1 MSEGSGCTTTQ
12 DPEAAALV
20 RTRVD
25 DEMDVTEWLLQAA
38 DHPARARAE
47 WQAMDV
53 ALLRCGVAFS
63 AIRVPAD
70 IVFAAARSEDR
81 VRVDEYLAT
90 ALHGGPVFVDR
101 QSGRYYFLVPSGASW
116 RVPDTD
122 CLVADSFLG
131 VPHPSIDSNR
141 YQVRSSWCVPP
152 DQPEAVCQADAV
164 AQLVNIGRFRL
175 AAVEETDCD

>member
-1 MSEGSGCTTTQ
+1 
-12 DPEAAALV
+12 
-20 RTRVD
+20 VD
-25 DEMDVTEWLLQAA
+25 DELDVTEWLLRAA

-63 AIRVPAD
+63 AIRVPANV
-70 IVFAAARSEDR
+70 VFAAARSEDR

-101 QSGRYYFLVPSGASW
+101 QSGRYYFLVPSGASATW
-116 RVPDTD
+116 RVPDTA
-122 CLVADSFLG
+122 CLAADSFLG
-131 VPHPSIDSNR
+131 VPHPSIDSSR
-141 YQVRSSWCVPP
+141 YLVRSSWCVPP
-152 DQPEAVCQADAV
+152 DRPEAVCQVGTV

-175 AAVEETDCD
+175 AAVEETDSE

>member
-1 MSEGSGCTTTQ
+1 MAG
-12 DPEAAALV
+12 LV
-20 RTRVD
+20 AHARAD
-25 DEMDVTEWLLQAA
+25 DELDVTEWLLRAA

-70 IVFAAARSEDR
+70 AVFAAARSEDR
-81 VRVDEYLAT
+81 GRVDEYLAT

-101 QSGRYYFLVPSGASW
+101 QSGRYYFLVPAGACATW
-116 RVPDTD
+116 QVPDTV

-131 VPHPSIDSNR
+131 VPHPSIDSSR
-141 YQVRSSWCVPP
+141 YLVRSSWCVPP
-152 DQPEAVCQADAV
+152 ERPEVVCQADVV
-164 AQLVNIGRFRL
+164 AQLVNIGRSRL
-175 AAVEETDCD
+175 IALEETDCD